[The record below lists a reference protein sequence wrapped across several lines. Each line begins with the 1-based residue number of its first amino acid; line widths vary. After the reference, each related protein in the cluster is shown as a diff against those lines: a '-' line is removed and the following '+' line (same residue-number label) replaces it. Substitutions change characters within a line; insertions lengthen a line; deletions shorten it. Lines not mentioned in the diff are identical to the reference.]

1 MQKSVTSACIQKVQ
15 KSIETFKEVQNSARN
30 DEKKVLKSANSTK
43 NSKQLLIAQITL
55 KTIN

>member
-30 DEKKVLKSANSTK
+30 DEKSTQK
-43 NSKQLLIAQITL
+43 CEQY
-55 KTIN
+55 